1 MVEIADDGVGGADP
15 HRGTGLRG
23 LQDRVTAIGGTLA
36 VKSAFQQGTSVTLD
50 LPCE

>member
-36 VKSAFQQGTSVTLD
+36 VKGTSVTLD